1 MINEFFQH
9 TRIRN
14 CLHLFPNR
22 PVTGM
27 TGWAALPHNEN
38 EWHGVKNGRLFERS
52 EFRPFSHD
60 RHSQRNG
67 SFGRPPF
74 AMPKRFAR
82 NQRFRLSAY
91 LGSFFFGGTKK
102 NEHLRVQGHFPAFFP
117 HNKNKKITAIQ
128 TAMWRNKNTLHCLYG
143 CRISTQIHQKGSYD
157 ISDAGVIP
165 TI

>member
-1 MINEFFQH
+1 MVFQH
-9 TRIRN
+9 TTIHN
-14 CLHLFPNR
+14 CLHLPASR

-67 SFGRPPF
+67 SFRRPPF

-91 LGSFFFGGTKK
+91 LRLFFFGSLKK
-102 NEHLRVQGHFPAFFP
+102 NRHTSVQRPVFAHLVA
-117 HNKNKKITAIQ
+117 
-128 TAMWRNKNTLHCLYG
+128 
-143 CRISTQIHQKGSYD
+143 QKEKVYTP
-157 ISDAGVIP
+157 I
-165 TI
+165 

>member
-1 MINEFFQH
+1 MVFQH
-9 TRIRN
+9 TTIHN
-14 CLHLFPNR
+14 CLHLPASR

-74 AMPKRFAR
+74 SSSIL
-82 NQRFRLSAY
+82 FRRLEKEWTY
-91 LGSFFFGGTKK
+91 T
-102 NEHLRVQGHFPAFFP
+102 RVSGNRPGILF
-117 HNKNKKITAIQ
+117 
-128 TAMWRNKNTLHCLYG
+128 
-143 CRISTQIHQKGSYD
+143 TQKEKVYT
-157 ISDAGVIP
+157 P
-165 TI
+165 M